1 MRSYTYTLKI
11 EPAEE
16 GGFNVFVPALP
27 GCYTQGKTYEQAV
40 EMARDAIV
48 CYLQALLERGEPI
61 PEEPFPKNAILS
73 EVQVRVPIAA

>member
-16 GGFNVFVPALP
+16 GGFNVFVPALS
-27 GCYTQGKTYEQAV
+27 GCYTQGKTYEEAV
-40 EMARDAIV
+40 EMARDAIR
-48 CYLQALLERGEPI
+48 CYLEVLVKRGEPI
-61 PEEPFPKNAILS
+61 PEEPFPKHAILS